1 MQEVVSILLPV
12 YKVENFIQRCAESI
26 FEQTYENL
34 DIVFVDD
41 CSPDNSV
48 VIIKQ
53 VLERFPQRKNQVRI
67 IRHERNRGLAAA
79 RNTAVDAA
87 IGKYLMHV
95 DSDDYLDVTTVK
107 RCVDKIEESN
117 ADAVIFGNNYVL
129 PDKTISHI
137 IKVPEDK
144 NEYIKQLLLR
154 TTRFNIWGAMYK
166 TELYKKYDIRAIE
179 GINNGEDFAVLP
191 RLLYNAKK
199 IVGLEMPLYNYVYFV
214 NDNSYTNGFSINS
227 AKYHTKILPLLREF
241 FQQRNE
247 PELVQSLDYG
257 ETMIKYKLLL
267 KWALKKN
274 DRQYLK
280 YINDNYRT
288 FPYKYPLSKRIILW
302 LHDKPLLLKV
312 YCRIGFWVKQKIK
325 R

>member
-12 YKVENFIQRCAESI
+12 YKVENFIQRCAESV

-48 VIIKQ
+48 EIIKQ

-87 IGKYLMHV
+87 TGKYLMHV
-95 DSDDYLDVTTVK
+95 DSDDYLDVTTVE
-107 RCVDKIEESN
+107 RSVDKIEESK

-179 GINNGEDFAVLP
+179 GINNGEDFAVIP

-199 IVGLEMPLYNYVYFV
+199 IVGLEMPLYNYVCFL
-214 NDNSYTNGFSINS
+214 NENSYTNSFSRNS
-227 AKYHTKILPLLREF
+227 AECHIRILSLLRQYFSE
-241 FQQRNE
+241 RGDSDMLE
-247 PELVQSLDYG
+247 ALDKG
-257 ETMIKYKLLL
+257 ETMIKSGLFL
-267 KWALKKN
+267 KWALT
-274 DRQYLK
+274 
-280 YINDNYRT
+280 DNAYEHLEFIRNN
-288 FPYKYPLSKRIILW
+288 YKANNCNIPFEKIIILY
-302 LHDKPLLLKV
+302 LSNYPQFLKL
-312 YCRIGFWVKQKIK
+312 YCRIGFKLKQFLK
-325 R
+325 

>member
-12 YKVENFIQRCAESI
+12 YKVENFIQRCAESV

-48 VIIKQ
+48 EIIKQ

-87 IGKYLMHV
+87 TGKYLMHV
-95 DSDDYLDVTTVK
+95 DSDDYLDVTTVE
-107 RCVDKIEESN
+107 RSVDKIEESKS
-117 ADAVIFGNNYVL
+117 DAVIFGNNYVL

-179 GINNGEDFAVLP
+179 GINNGEDFAVIP

-199 IVGLEMPLYNYVYFV
+199 IVGLEMPLYNYVCFL
-214 NDNSYTNGFSINS
+214 NENSYTNSFSRNS
-227 AKYHTKILPLLREF
+227 AECHIRILSLLRQYFSE
-241 FQQRNE
+241 RGDSDMLE
-247 PELVQSLDYG
+247 ALDKG
-257 ETMIKYKLLL
+257 ETMIKSGLFL
-267 KWALKKN
+267 KWALTDNAYEHLEFIRNNYKANNCNIPFEKK
-274 DRQYLK
+274 
-280 YINDNYRT
+280 
-288 FPYKYPLSKRIILW
+288 IILY
-302 LHDKPLLLKV
+302 LSNYPQFLKL
-312 YCRIGFWVKQKIK
+312 YCRIGFKLKQFLK
-325 R
+325 